1 MGLLNLLT
9 NNGSTLSQF
18 DGQTPPVMPGA
29 NPLSTLHDEYSLN
42 GTPQMVNKPQ
52 PSNLDLDGITPP
64 RYLDNPPG

>member
-1 MGLLNLLT
+1 
-9 NNGSTLSQF
+9 
-18 DGQTPPVMPGA
+18 MPGA